1 MVLLLF
7 AFILFVQ
14 NKNKYPESVP
24 EKFYDISAIEI
35 VYEFHDWGKIYK
47 EHYTIERIGDNYYYQ
62 GKKIDIKII
71 HGIPDSFTDF
81 YYTEQE
87 KSQKLKAILNFT
99 VSITLKNEK
108 IVLTTTEWGDCFIPW
123 RIEYKGDEYLQ
134 YNGYIPSALLN
145 LLIELDD
152 TWSRYDKYITWG
164 CTPCDI
170 PEYYIKASTDFPKS
184 VPVLTPLELK
194 GNSRVLWKT
203 DGTIIGVPVYNDGVV
218 YTITDKGLLAM
229 DSQTGSIIW
238 EYTIEHKEKDNIQGA
253 IQVCGDHVYAAIPPY
268 SVYSINNATGEVLWK
283 TALNTRDHTTLRLI
297 HTQNRLLVYEL
308 WGEGLFCLDTTG
320 NIMWSIPH
328 TIEAVT
334 LSHNEVFVE
343 AHDKNR
349 FYYAVVDINTGNILW
364 NKLQHGIIHPVY
376 DNGVLYYSKE
386 GKFIAMDI
394 NNHQEIWSYTYVKKV
409 LEHEMPSSHIL
420 LGQKIYENNI
430 FLLVPR
436 FEEKEFEVHMVFLN
450 KDGIVTAEY
459 IPETLIKEGSTPG
472 IEIVSDTIYL
482 LIRNGFIEAFNAQN
496 GQKLWVTEIRGP
508 EIRTFQRYK
517 DRLYVSDFERV
528 YCVDSKTGVIEWV
541 FNIRKEF
548 DHTVPVSF
556 VYVSEVNDVIVVGT
570 PSGGCVVRI
579 IDTKFY
585 QDRIW

>member
-7 AFILFVQ
+7 GFILFVQ
-14 NKNKYPESVP
+14 NKNRYPESVP
-24 EKFYDISAIEI
+24 EKFYDISTIEI

-47 EHYTIERIGDNYYYQ
+47 ENYTIERIGDNYYYQ
-62 GKKIDIKII
+62 GKKIDIEII

-87 KSQKLKAILNFT
+87 KSQALEVILNFT

-123 RIEYKGDEYLQ
+123 RIEYKGNEYLQ
-134 YNGYIPSALLN
+134 YNGYIPSALLT
-145 LLIELDD
+145 LLTEIDE

-164 CTPCDI
+164 CTPGEV
-170 PEYYIKASTDFPKS
+170 PVYYKQVSADFPKS
-184 VPVLTPLELK
+184 VPVLTPGELE

-203 DGTIIGVPVYNDGVV
+203 GDTIIGVPVYNEGVV

-229 DSQTGSIIW
+229 DSQTGNVIW
-238 EYTIEHKEKDNIQGA
+238 EYEIEHKEKGNIRGA
-253 IQVCGDHVYAAIPPY
+253 VQAFGDHVYAAIPPY
-268 SVYSINNATGEVLWK
+268 TVYSIDNDTGELLWK
-283 TALNTRDHTTLRLI
+283 TALNTRDHTTLQLI
-297 HTQNRLLVYEL
+297 HTQNTLLVYEL

-320 NIMWSIPH
+320 FVLWSIPH

-349 FYYAVVDINTGNILW
+349 FYYAVVDISTGKVLW

-376 DNGVLYYSKE
+376 DNGILYYSKE

-394 NNHQEIWSYTYVKKV
+394 TTHQEIWSYTYVKNV
-409 LEHEMPSSHIL
+409 LEDYEILSYDIL
-420 LGQKIYENNI
+420 LGQKIFEDKI
-430 FLLVPR
+430 VLLVPR
-436 FEEKEFEVHMVFLN
+436 YEGKKFEVHMVFLN

-459 IPETLIKEGSTPG
+459 TPETLIKEGEMPG
-472 IEIVSDTIYL
+472 IETVSDTIYF
-482 LIRNGFIEAFNAQN
+482 LIRNGFIEAFNIKN
-496 GQKLWVTEIRGP
+496 GQKLWVTEVRGP
-508 EIRTFQRYK
+508 EIRTFQSYK
-517 DRLYVSDFERV
+517 NLIYVSDFERL
-528 YCVDSKTGVIEWV
+528 YCVDSTTGVIKWV

-548 DHTVPVSF
+548 DHTVPLPF
-556 VYVSEVNDVIVVGT
+556 VYISEVKDGVIVMGT
-570 PSGGCVVRI
+570 PSGVCVVRI
-579 IDTKFY
+579 T
-585 QDRIW
+585 